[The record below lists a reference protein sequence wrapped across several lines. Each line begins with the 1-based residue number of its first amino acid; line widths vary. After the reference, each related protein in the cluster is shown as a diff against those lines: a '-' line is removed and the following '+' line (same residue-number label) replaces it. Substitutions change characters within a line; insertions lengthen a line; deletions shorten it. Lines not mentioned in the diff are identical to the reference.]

1 MKEQEIKALV
11 SLLDDDDKEITTLIE
26 KEIRQRGEA
35 IIPFLEIEYQE
46 AGFNPRVQQK
56 IEELIHDLQFEQVL
70 DRIANWRNGGGMN
83 LLEGLWAVA
92 TYQYPDLTFEKL
104 KYDFEQIYY
113 EAWLEFKPE
122 MHPVDQIKTL
132 NHVFYD
138 TLKFGSNTKNFHSA
152 SNSMINIVLESR
164 RGNPISLCC
173 LYMLIAQKLK
183 MPVYGVNLPNLF
195 ILTYKQD
202 NVQFYINVFN
212 KGLVFMKAD
221 IDHFVGQLNLKPI
234 DSFYEPCTNI
244 DIVKRMMRNLALAF
258 ERTSD
263 NYKAKDIEKMVR
275 TLLDLPTQ
283 QAF

>member
-11 SLLDDDDKEITTLIE
+11 SLLDDDDKEVTTLVE

-35 IIPFLEIEYQE
+35 IIPFLEMEYQE
-46 AGFNPRVQQK
+46 AGFNPKIQQK

-70 DRIANWRNGGGMN
+70 ERIANWRNGGGMD

-104 KYDFEQIYY
+104 KYDFEQIYV
-113 EAWLEFKPE
+113 EAWREFKPE

-132 NHVFYD
+132 NYVFYN

-173 LYMLIAQKLK
+173 LYMLVAQKLK

-221 IDHFVGQLNLKPI
+221 IDHFIGQLNLKPT

-244 DIVKRMMRNLALAF
+244 GIVKRTMRNLALAF

-263 NYKAKDIEKMVR
+263 SHKAKDIEKMVK
-275 TLLDLPTQ
+275 TLLDLPE
-283 QAF
+283 

>member
-11 SLLDDDDKEITTLIE
+11 SLLDDEDKEITTLVE
-26 KEIRQRGEA
+26 KEIRQRGEV
-35 IIPFLEIEYQE
+35 IIPFLETEYQE
-46 AGFNPRVQQK
+46 AGFNPTIQRK

-70 DRIANWRNGGGMN
+70 ERIANWRNGGGMD

-92 TYQYPDLTFEKL
+92 TYQYPDLTYDKL
-104 KYDFEQIYY
+104 KHNFEQIYV
-113 EAWLEFKPE
+113 EAWREFKPE

-132 NHVFYD
+132 NHVFYN
-138 TLKFGSNTKNFHSA
+138 TLKFGSNTKSFHSA
-152 SNSMINIVLESR
+152 NNSMINIVLESR

-173 LYMLIAQKLK
+173 LYMIIAQKLK

-195 ILTYKQD
+195 ILTYKQN

-244 DIVKRMMRNLALAF
+244 DIVKRTMRNLALAF

-263 NYKAKDIEKMVR
+263 TYKTKDIEKMVK
-275 TLLDLPTQ
+275 TLLDLPMT
-283 QAF
+283 

>member
-11 SLLDDDDKEITTLIE
+11 SLLDDDDKEITTLVE
-26 KEIRQRGEA
+26 KEIRQRGET
-35 IIPFLEIEYQE
+35 IIPFLESEYQE
-46 AGFNPRVQQK
+46 AGFNPTIQRK

-70 DRIANWRNGGGMN
+70 ERIANWRNGGGMD

-92 TYQYPDLTFEKL
+92 TYQYPDLTYEKL
-104 KYDFEQIYY
+104 KYDFEQIYI
-113 EAWLEFKPE
+113 EAWREFKPE

-132 NHVFYD
+132 NHVFYN
-138 TLKFGSNTKNFHSA
+138 TLKFGSNTKSFHSA
-152 SNSMINIVLESR
+152 NNSMINIVLESR

-244 DIVKRMMRNLALAF
+244 DITKRMMRNLALAF

-263 NYKAKDIEKMVR
+263 TYKIKDIEKMVK
-275 TLLDLPTQ
+275 TLLDLSI
-283 QAF
+283 A